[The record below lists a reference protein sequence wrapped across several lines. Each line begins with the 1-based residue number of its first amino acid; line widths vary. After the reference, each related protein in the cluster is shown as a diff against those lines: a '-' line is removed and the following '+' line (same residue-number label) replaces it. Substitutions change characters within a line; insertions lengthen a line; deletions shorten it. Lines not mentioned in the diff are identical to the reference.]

1 MMFESDW
8 RSAAEFRQY
17 FRMSRTQQWTL
28 MKRGVLKPSVHYFRI
43 NTSRRAALRFNVPAC
58 ELAMQVITQA

>member
-8 RSAAEFRQY
+8 RTAPEFRQH
-17 FRMSRTQQWTL
+17 FRISRTQQWNL
-28 MKRGVLKPSVHYFRI
+28 MKRGVLKPCVHYFRI

-58 ELAMQVITQA
+58 ELAMQVITQT